1 MCWHHVAEGYFG
13 DILETIPASI
23 LRVSEWLLPHW
34 DGMLGEYV
42 LQGNLSSEVNQ
53 FVLVG
58 YFYPRCLL
66 CVCWHPG
73 DSEESSKNQQHSLL
87 IHITKTLKLDEYLR
101 AVVLE
106 NTVV

>member
-66 CVCWHPG
+66 CVCVG
-73 DSEESSKNQQHSLL
+73 ILETLRKVLKISS
-87 IHITKTLKLDEYLR
+87 
-101 AVVLE
+101 
-106 NTVV
+106 TVY